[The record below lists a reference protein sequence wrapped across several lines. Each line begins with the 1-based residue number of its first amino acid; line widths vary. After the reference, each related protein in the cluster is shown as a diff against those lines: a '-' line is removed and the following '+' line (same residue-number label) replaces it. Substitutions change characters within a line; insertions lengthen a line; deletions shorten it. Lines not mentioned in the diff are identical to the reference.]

1 MDLKK
6 INIEKIIRNCLIV
19 LTLISLII
27 VALNL
32 TYLVYQN
39 NYNTIYSINDFL
51 IKYINGPLIWIDNI
65 LVYIFAGMYIVFA
78 IKSKKEVLLKISF
91 SIFSILTTMTV
102 LVSIINVIAEI
113 FGIF

>member
-27 VALNL
+27 AALNL

-51 IKYINGPLIWIDNI
+51 I
-65 LVYIFAGMYIVFA
+65 
-78 IKSKKEVLLKISF
+78 
-91 SIFSILTTMTV
+91 
-102 LVSIINVIAEI
+102 
-113 FGIF
+113 